1 MIYEF
6 IRQRLEMDEKLR
18 DKVFPTGVCL
28 DEVELPIAVYTE
40 KETTPVTDLSGEV
53 HHYKTQYTVDLL
65 GEDFDELHGLYL
77 QAAKDLKVSNL
88 DTGNGEYIFSSGA
101 YAPEPDAWDQ
111 NFNLLRRSMKVDIAW
126 CELEE
131 DDDEAD
137 G

>member
-6 IRQRLEMDEKLR
+6 IRQRLERNGKLL

-28 DEVELPIAVYTE
+28 DDLVLPIAVYTDNG
-40 KETTPVTDLSGEV
+40 TTPEADLSGEV

-88 DTGNGEYIFSSGA
+88 DTGNGEYVFSARA
-101 YAPEPDAWDQ
+101 YATEPDAWDKD
-111 NFNLLRRSMKVDIAW
+111 FGILRRSMKVDINW
-126 CELEE
+126 CELEV